1 VRGDYTPLVSVEP
14 ETPSS
19 SLRDAL
25 RAAPVTAYR
34 DFFRLQEDLRDRG
47 DAESARALAEELW
60 AVLPE
65 LSFPSEEESARFHHN
80 VAVFFGSPGDAADL
94 ARARRCFETALSWW
108 REPEE
113 TGWHARVLHNFATA
127 LANLG
132 TEASE
137 LDESIAL
144 FERAL
149 TWRTKEREI
158 ARAVTLHHLGIAR
171 RRRAELRPEDADD
184 DLERSAHA
192 LTEAAAIRK
201 RHGLGEGRALSLF
214 HLAVTLER
222 LAGGEPGSVL
232 EEARRR
238 YAEAADE
245 FVALGMETQADV
257 SRRRLKALD

>member
-1 VRGDYTPLVSVEP
+1 MTDEP
-14 ETPSS
+14 ENATST
-19 SLRDAL
+19 LRDAL
-25 RAAPVTAYR
+25 RAAPVAAYR

-60 AVLPE
+60 TALPE
-65 LSFPSEEESARFHHN
+65 LSFESEVETARFHHN

-94 ARARRCFETALSWW
+94 SRARQCFDVALAWW

-132 TEASE
+132 TTESE
-137 LDESIAL
+137 LDQAIDL

-149 TWRTKEREI
+149 VWRTKDREI
-158 ARAVTLHHLGIAR
+158 ARAVTLHHLGIAW
-171 RRRAELRPEDADD
+171 RRRAELAPESAAD

-201 RHGLGEGRALSLF
+201 RHGLWEGRALSLF
-214 HLAVTLER
+214 HLAVSLER
-222 LAGGEPGSVL
+222 LAADEPGIVR
-232 EEARRR
+232 EEARRH
-238 YAEAADE
+238 YADAAAAFE
-245 FVALGMETQADV
+245 ALGMETQAEV
-257 SRRRLKALD
+257 ARVRLRTLD

>member
-1 VRGDYTPLVSVEP
+1 M
-14 ETPSS
+14 
-19 SLRDAL
+19 
-25 RAAPVTAYR
+25 TAYR

-60 AVLPE
+60 SALPD
-65 LSFPSEEESARFHHN
+65 LSFDSEEESARFHHN

-94 ARARRCFETALSWW
+94 ARARRCFETALGWW

-113 TGWHARVLHNFATA
+113 TGWHARVLHNFGTA

-132 TEASE
+132 TEASD

-149 TWRTKEREI
+149 AWRTKEREI

-171 RRRAELRPEDADD
+171 RRRAELAPEEAAD

-192 LTEAAAIRK
+192 LGEAAEIRR

-222 LAGGEPGSVL
+222 LAGGEPGAVL

-238 YAEAADE
+238 YADAAEAFE
-245 FVALGMETQADV
+245 SLGMETQAEV
-257 SRRRLKALD
+257 ARARLHAIE

>member
-1 VRGDYTPLVSVEP
+1 MITDAPT
-14 ETPSS
+14 
-19 SLRDAL
+19 LREAL
-25 RAAPVTAYR
+25 RAAPVAAYR

-47 DAESARALAEELW
+47 DAESARTLAEELW
-60 AVLPE
+60 SAIPE
-65 LSFPSEEESARFHHN
+65 ISFASDEEHARFHHN

-94 ARARRCFETALSWW
+94 SRARKCFETALAWW

-132 TEASE
+132 TSASE
-137 LDESIAL
+137 LDEAIDL
-144 FERAL
+144 FDRAL
-149 TWRTKEREI
+149 AWRTKDREI
-158 ARAVTLHHLGIAR
+158 ARAVTLHHLGIAW
-171 RRRAELRPEDADD
+171 RRRAELRPETAGQ
-184 DLERSAHA
+184 DLERSASV

-214 HLAVTLER
+214 HLGVSLER

-238 YAEAADE
+238 YADAAEAFE
-245 FVALGMETQADV
+245 SLGMETQAEV
-257 SRRRLKALD
+257 ARGRLAAIE

>member
-1 VRGDYTPLVSVEP
+1 MTDKPPT
-14 ETPSS
+14 
-19 SLRDAL
+19 LRDAL
-25 RAAPVTAYR
+25 RAAPVAAYR

-47 DAESARALAEELW
+47 DAASARSLAEELW
-60 AVLPE
+60 ATLPE
-65 LSFPSEEESARFHHN
+65 LTFESNEESARFHHN

-94 ARARRCFETALSWW
+94 SRARRCFETALAWW

-132 TEASE
+132 ATAPE
-137 LDESIAL
+137 LDEAIDL

-149 TWRTKEREI
+149 AWRTTDREI
-158 ARAVTLHHLGIAR
+158 ARAVTLHHLGIAW
-171 RRRAELRPEDADD
+171 RRRAELAPSSASD
-184 DLERSAHA
+184 DLERSVHA

-214 HLAVTLER
+214 HLAVSLER
-222 LAGGEPGSVL
+222 LAAGEPGAVL

-238 YAEAADE
+238 YAEAAE
-245 FVALGMETQADV
+245 AFESLGMETQAEV
-257 SRRRLKALD
+257 ARTRLRVLG

>member
-1 VRGDYTPLVSVEP
+1 MTDEP
-14 ETPSS
+14 DAGAGN
-19 SLRDAL
+19 LRDAL
-25 RAAPVTAYR
+25 RAAPVAAYR

-47 DAESARALAEELW
+47 DASSARALAEELW
-60 AVLPE
+60 SALPD
-65 LSFPSEEESARFHHN
+65 LSFESEEERARFHHN

-94 ARARRCFETALSWW
+94 ARARQCFETALAWW

-113 TGWHARVLHNFATA
+113 TGWHARVLHNFGTA

-132 TEASE
+132 TSASD
-137 LDESIAL
+137 LDQSVGL

-149 TWRTKEREI
+149 AWRTKDREI
-158 ARAVTLHHLGIAR
+158 ARAVTLHHLGIAL
-171 RRRAELRPEDADD
+171 RRRAELEPEGAGD

-214 HLAVTLER
+214 HLAVSLER
-222 LAGGEPGSVL
+222 LAAGEPGAVL

-238 YAEAADE
+238 YADAAEAFE
-245 FVALGMETQADV
+245 GLGMETQATV
-257 SRRRLKALD
+257 AWRRLKALD

>member
-1 VRGDYTPLVSVEP
+1 VVDEP
-14 ETPSS
+14 ETRARG
-19 SLRDAL
+19 LRDAL
-25 RAAPVTAYR
+25 RAAPVAAFR

-47 DAESARALAEELW
+47 DADTARALAEELW
-60 AVLPE
+60 AALPE
-65 LSFPSEEESARFHHN
+65 LSFDSQEESARFHHN

-94 ARARRCFETALSWW
+94 SRARTCFEAALTWW

-113 TGWHARVLHNFATA
+113 TGWHARVLHNFGTA

-132 TEASE
+132 TAASD
-137 LDESIAL
+137 LDESVAL
-144 FERAL
+144 LERAL
-149 TWRTKEREI
+149 AWRTKDREI

-171 RRRAELRPEDADD
+171 RRRAELAPEGAGD

-214 HLAVTLER
+214 HLAVSLER
-222 LAGGEPGSVL
+222 LAGGEPGAVL

-238 YAEAADE
+238 YADAVEAFEDLGMGTQAE
-245 FVALGMETQADV
+245 VARTRLQALG
-257 SRRRLKALD
+257 

>member
-1 VRGDYTPLVSVEP
+1 MSDEP

-60 AVLPE
+60 SALPE
-65 LSFPSEEESARFHHN
+65 LSFDSEEERARFHHN

-94 ARARRCFETALSWW
+94 ARARHCFQTALAWW
-108 REPEE
+108 HEPEE
-113 TGWHARVLHNFATA
+113 TGWHARVLHNFGTA

-132 TEASE
+132 TQASD

-149 TWRTKEREI
+149 AWRTKDREI
-158 ARAVTLHHLGIAR
+158 ARAVTLHHLGLAR
-171 RRRAELRPEDADD
+171 RRRAELAPEDAAD

-222 LAGGEPGSVL
+222 LAAGEPGAVL
-232 EEARRR
+232 QEARRH

-245 FVALGMETQADV
+245 FESLGMETQAEV
-257 SRRRLKALD
+257 ARGRLKALD

>member
-1 VRGDYTPLVSVEP
+1 MTD
-14 ETPSS
+14 ETEASAP

-25 RAAPVTAYR
+25 RAAPVAAYR

-47 DAESARALAEELW
+47 DADSARTLAEELW
-60 AVLPE
+60 AALPE
-65 LSFPSEEESARFHHN
+65 LSFDSEEERARFHHN

-94 ARARRCFETALSWW
+94 SRARTCFETALAWW

-132 TEASE
+132 TSVTD
-137 LDESIAL
+137 LDEAIAL

-149 TWRTKEREI
+149 AWRTKEREI

-171 RRRAELRPEDADD
+171 RRRAELDPEHSDD

-192 LTEAAAIRK
+192 LAEAAEIRK

-214 HLAVTLER
+214 HLAVSLER
-222 LAGGEPGSVL
+222 LAGGEPGAVL

-238 YAEAADE
+238 YADSAEAFE
-245 FVALGMETQADV
+245 GLGMGTQAEV
-257 SRRRLKALD
+257 ARRRLGALG

>member
-1 VRGDYTPLVSVEP
+1 LTDKPPT
-14 ETPSS
+14 
-19 SLRDAL
+19 LRDAL
-25 RAAPVTAYR
+25 RAAPVAAYR

-47 DAESARALAEELW
+47 DAASARSLAEELW
-60 AVLPE
+60 ATLPE
-65 LSFPSEEESARFHHN
+65 LTFESNEESARFHHN

-94 ARARRCFETALSWW
+94 SRARQCFETALAWW

-132 TEASE
+132 ATAPE
-137 LDESIAL
+137 LDEAIDL

-149 TWRTKEREI
+149 AWRTTDREI
-158 ARAVTLHHLGIAR
+158 ARAVTLHHLGIAW
-171 RRRAELRPEDADD
+171 RRRAELAPSSASD
-184 DLERSAHA
+184 DLERSVHA

-214 HLAVTLER
+214 HLAVSLER
-222 LAGGEPGSVL
+222 LAAGEPGAVL

-238 YAEAADE
+238 YAEAAE
-245 FVALGMETQADV
+245 AFESLGMETQAEV
-257 SRRRLKALD
+257 ARTRLRVLG

>member
-1 VRGDYTPLVSVEP
+1 LTDKPPT
-14 ETPSS
+14 
-19 SLRDAL
+19 LRDAL
-25 RAAPVTAYR
+25 RAAPVAAYR

-47 DAESARALAEELW
+47 DAASARSLAEELW
-60 AVLPE
+60 ATLPE
-65 LSFPSEEESARFHHN
+65 LTFESNEESARFHHN

-94 ARARRCFETALSWW
+94 SRARRCFETALAWW

-132 TEASE
+132 ATAPE
-137 LDESIAL
+137 LDEAIDL

-149 TWRTKEREI
+149 AWRTTDREI
-158 ARAVTLHHLGIAR
+158 ARAVTLHHLGIAW
-171 RRRAELRPEDADD
+171 RRRAELAPSSASD
-184 DLERSAHA
+184 DLERSVHA

-214 HLAVTLER
+214 HLAVSLER
-222 LAGGEPGSVL
+222 LAAGEPGAVL

-238 YAEAADE
+238 YAEAAE
-245 FVALGMETQADV
+245 AFESLGMETQAEV
-257 SRRRLKALD
+257 ARTRLRVLG